1 MAIGFLATA
10 LGYGQRAVQR
20 RRARGERFA
29 SQRRLDQVLI
39 GRRDVSMHETASSA
53 RRPLAAALLA
63 IAAVMLVAAL
73 GAPAVGAAGGQ
84 AAQADASLP
93 YQDASLPIARR
104 VDDLL
109 GRMTLAE
116 KIGQMTQA
124 ERANVDADT
133 SRITNDNLGSIL
145 SGGGS
150 VPTPNT
156 PTAWADMVDR
166 YQRAAL
172 ATRLHIPLLYGIDTV
187 HGDGNMAGA
196 TVFPHNIGLG
206 ATRDPGLVRDVE
218 HVAAEET
225 RTTGPQ
231 WAFAPCICV
240 ARDDRWGR
248 TYESFGEDPALVERM
263 ETAID
268 GFQGGPGQLK
278 DPDRVLATAKHFAG
292 DGLTT
297 YGTGSNMG
305 TTGNYPI
312 DQGVDQVD
320 RATFDRL
327 ALAPYVPAVGQHHV
341 GSVMPSYSDVDF
353 TEDGLGNRINMHG
366 NQELITGWLKGK
378 IGFDGFVISDF
389 NGIDHINPGTA
400 TFAEQVAAGV
410 NAGIDMFMQPDN
422 FERFEAT
429 LASLVTSGQ
438 VPIARID
445 DAVRRILTKK
455 FELGLFEHPFTDRRF
470 IGQVGSPA
478 HHALARRAAAES
490 QVLLQNRHHV
500 LPVRGRQDVY
510 VAGSNA
516 DNIGNQAGGWTL
528 TWQGGST
535 NVIPGTT
542 VLDGIRQRARGHVTF
557 SADASAPIP
566 RRALGIVVVGETPYS
581 EGFGDVFGPRWAFD
595 PADHNVPRPVKDM
608 QLSAADKAA
617 VDKVCAAV
625 KRCVMVIVSG
635 RPLIL
640 DPAQRGRVDGIV
652 AAWLPGS
659 EGAGVADTLFGAR
672 PFTGRLP
679 VSWPRSLAQEPINV
693 GDAHYDPLYP
703 FGYGLTT
710 GRGDR

>member
-1 MAIGFLATA
+1 MH
-10 LGYGQRAVQR
+10 
-20 RRARGERFA
+20 RFG
-29 SQRRLDQVLI
+29 ST
-39 GRRDVSMHETASSA
+39 G
-53 RRPLAAALLA
+53 AAAL
-63 IAAVMLVAAL
+63 VVAAAL
-73 GAPAVGAAGGQ
+73 AAPAVGAGHHHPGRGSHGG
-84 AAQADASLP
+84 ALP
-93 YQDASLPIARR
+93 YQNPRLPVQRR

-109 GRMTLAE
+109 SRMTLAE

-133 SRITNDNLGSIL
+133 TKITTDNLGSLL

-156 PTAWADMVDR
+156 PAAWADMVDR

-172 ATRLHIPLLYGIDTV
+172 ATRLHIPLIYGIDTV
-187 HGDGNMAGA
+187 HGDGNMYGA

-231 WAFAPCICV
+231 WAFAPCICA

-248 TYESFGEDPALVERM
+248 TYESFSEDPRLVAEM
-263 ETAID
+263 ETAIE
-268 GFQGGPGQLK
+268 GFQGPRGHLS

-297 YGTGSNMG
+297 YGTGSNNH

-320 RATFDRL
+320 HATFERL
-327 ALAPYVPAVGQHHV
+327 ALSQYVPAVRRFDV
-341 GSVMPSYSDVDF
+341 GSVMPSYSDVDW

-366 NQELITGWLKGK
+366 NRELITGWLKDRL
-378 IGFDGFVISDF
+378 GFDGFVISDY
-389 NGIDHINPGTA
+389 NGIDHIDPGS
-400 TFAEQVAAGV
+400 TFAHQVATGV
-410 NAGIDMFMQPDN
+410 NAGIDMFMQPSN

-429 LASLVTSGQ
+429 LTDLVNSGQ
-438 VPIARID
+438 VPMARID

-455 FELGLFEHPFTDRRF
+455 FELGLFEHPFTDRRYLS
-470 IGQVGSPA
+470 QVGSPA

-490 QVLLQNRHHV
+490 QVLLQNRDRA
-500 LPVRGRQDVY
+500 LPISGRDDVY

-542 VLDGIRQRARGHVTF
+542 ILDGIRQLARGNVTY
-557 SADASAPIP
+557 SVDASAPIP
-566 RRALGIVVVGETPYS
+566 PSAVGIVVVGETPYA
-581 EGFGDVFGPRWAFD
+581 EGFGDVFGPQWAYD
-595 PADHNVPRPVKDM
+595 RGDNNVPRPVKDM

-625 KRCVMVIVSG
+625 ERCVMVIVSG

-640 DPAQRGRVDGIV
+640 DPAQQQEADAIV

-679 VSWPRSLAQEPINV
+679 VSWPRTLAQEPINV
-693 GDAHYDPLYP
+693 GDPNYDPLYP

-710 GRGDR
+710 RGGRYWDRTSR